1 MALLRGLKAD
11 LWVKEGNMMQSIP
24 HDDSLCMTALD
35 YYKPLCL
42 CQGITAFKRHH
53 LFSKCASL
61 RSASGAFI
69 SIYFSDPVK
78 VMVGPGGGRDRRTAL
93 GTHLGESGCLPRAG
107 LAEPR
112 AASLCSISPSELIF
126 SKSKLLRCL

>member
-1 MALLRGLKAD
+1 MALLCGLKAD
-11 LWVKEGNMMQSIP
+11 LWVQEGNMMQSIP
-24 HDDSLCMTALD
+24 HDDSLCMAALD

-53 LFSKCASL
+53 LSSKCASL
-61 RSASGAFI
+61 GSALGAFI

-78 VMVGPGGGRDRRTAL
+78 VMVGPGGGRDWRTAL
-93 GTHLGESGCLPRAG
+93 GTHLEETGCLPRAG

-126 SKSKLLRCL
+126 SKFKLLRCL